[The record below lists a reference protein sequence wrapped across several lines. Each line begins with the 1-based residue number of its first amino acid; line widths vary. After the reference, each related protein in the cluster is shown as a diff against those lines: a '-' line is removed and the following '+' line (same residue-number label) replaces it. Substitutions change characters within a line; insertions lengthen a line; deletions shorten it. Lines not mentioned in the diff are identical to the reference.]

1 MKIGVVLVLLTVF
14 VVVMSSTS
22 VSAQSD
28 EDECLKETGQMQLN
42 CFPYLT
48 DNRIHTPSF
57 ACCSEVYTV
66 GKTYVDC
73 FCQFINNG
81 GPSFGIVVS
90 QKLLDLPELC
100 GVYGACGNG
109 ASFATFP
116 FLVCR
121 SYNSISLYI
130 LFKIIKKPQKGN
142 LNCLKKSHKS
152 KSETWEG
159 DGKLNVSG
167 SNSRAIDICNNGMKK
182 DHPSTVVRSLYVI

>member
-1 MKIGVVLVLLTVF
+1 MKMGMVLVLLTVF
-14 VVVMSSTS
+14 VAVMSSTS

-28 EDECLKETGQMQLN
+28 EDECFKETGQMQLI

-48 DNRIHTPSF
+48 DNLIHSPGLL
-57 ACCSEVYTV
+57 CCSDVYRV

-109 ASFATFP
+109 K
-116 FLVCR
+116 
-121 SYNSISLYI
+121 N
-130 LFKIIKKPQKGN
+130 FKNIG
-142 LNCLKKSHKS
+142 L
-152 KSETWEG
+152 
-159 DGKLNVSG
+159 
-167 SNSRAIDICNNGMKK
+167 
-182 DHPSTVVRSLYVI
+182 

>member
-100 GVYGACGNG
+100 GVYGACGN
-109 ASFATFP
+109 
-116 FLVCR
+116 V
-121 SYNSISLYI
+121 
-130 LFKIIKKPQKGN
+130 
-142 LNCLKKSHKS
+142 
-152 KSETWEG
+152 G
-159 DGKLNVSG
+159 DG
-167 SNSRAIDICNNGMKK
+167 
-182 DHPSTVVRSLYVI
+182 VVRNRKYLN